1 MNDTDE
7 EMLREACK
15 ELKEL
20 AKNVKIGSPLSQS
33 DEEEELRN
41 LVLDELIKDRNFQLD
56 YISLKQRAPNPNNNI
71 CIEDKKET
79 K

>member
-1 MNDTDE
+1 MNDADE
-7 EMLREACK
+7 EMLREAYK
-15 ELKEL
+15 EMKEL

-41 LVLDELIKDRNFQLD
+41 LVLDELIKDRYFQLD
-56 YISLKQRAPNPNNNI
+56 YICLKQRAPNPNDNI